1 MLKAAF
7 LILLLQLIGEFLQK
21 YFVLNIPGPVIGL
34 LLLLGLLL
42 LHNPKYKPFNNLH
55 HQIIQTSEN
64 LLGYLSLL
72 FVPIGV
78 GVVMHLTLVE
88 GQLLGALVVIVFGT
102 LTTMMFTAVLF
113 QLFNGK
119 NTDE

>member
-7 LILLLQLIGEFLQK
+7 FILLLQLIGEFLQK
-21 YFVLNIPGPVIGL
+21 YLALNIPGPVIGL

-42 LHNPKYKPFNNLH
+42 LHNPKYKPLNNLH
-55 HQIIQTSEN
+55 HQMIQTSES

-78 GVVMHLTLVE
+78 GVVMHLKLVE
-88 GQLLGALVVIVFGT
+88 GQLLGALAVIVFGT
-102 LTTMMFTAVLF
+102 LATMMFTAVLF
-113 QLFNGK
+113 QSFNGK

>member
-1 MLKAAF
+1 MLQAAF

-21 YFVLNIPGPVIGL
+21 YFALNIPGPVIGL
-34 LLLLGLLL
+34 LLLLGLLF
-42 LHNPKYKPFNNLH
+42 LHDRKNKPLNNLH
-55 HQIIQTSEN
+55 HQIIQTSES

-78 GVVMHLTLVE
+78 GVVMHLKLVE
-88 GQLLGALVVIVFGT
+88 GQLLGVLVVIVFGT
-102 LTTMMFTAVLF
+102 LATMIFTAVLF
-113 QLFNGK
+113 QFFNGK

>member
-34 LLLLGLLL
+34 ILLLGLLS
-42 LHNPKYKPFNNLH
+42 LHNPRYKLLNDLH
-55 HQIIQTSEN
+55 HQIIQTSES

-78 GVVMHLTLVE
+78 GVVMHLKLVE
-88 GQLLGALVVIVFGT
+88 GQLLGALAVIIFGT

-119 NTDE
+119 NTHE

>member
-7 LILLLQLIGEFLQK
+7 LILLLQLIGEILQK
-21 YFVLNIPGPVIGL
+21 YFALNIPGPVIGL

-42 LHNPKYKPFNNLH
+42 LHNPKYKLLDNLH
-55 HQIIQTSEN
+55 HQIIQTSES

-78 GVVMHLTLVE
+78 GVVMHLKLVE
-88 GQLLGALVVIVFGT
+88 GQLLGALAVIVFGT
-102 LTTMMFTAVLF
+102 LATMMFTAVLF
-113 QLFNGK
+113 RIFNGK

>member
-21 YFVLNIPGPVIGL
+21 YFALNIPGPVIGL

-42 LHNPKYKPFNNLH
+42 LHNPKYKSLNNLH
-55 HQIIQTSEN
+55 HQIIQTSES

-78 GVVMHLTLVE
+78 GVVMHLKLVE
-88 GQLLGALVVIVFGT
+88 GQLLGALAVIVFGT
-102 LTTMMFTAVLF
+102 LATMMFTAVLF
-113 QLFNGK
+113 QIFNGK

>member
-1 MLKAAF
+1 MLQAAF

-21 YFVLNIPGPVIGL
+21 YFALNIPGPVIGL
-34 LLLLGLLL
+34 LLLLGLLF
-42 LHNPKYKPFNNLH
+42 LHDQKNKPLNNLH
-55 HQIIQTSEN
+55 HQIIQTSES

-78 GVVMHLTLVE
+78 GVVMHLKLVE
-88 GQLLGALVVIVFGT
+88 GQLLGVLVVIVFGT
-102 LTTMMFTAVLF
+102 LATMIFTAVLF
-113 QLFNGK
+113 QFFNGK